1 MRRRNSIRAAG
12 ARSLARCLDTNSGLR
27 RLDLSG
33 QRLEGLGAAGAE
45 ALAQALRLNR
55 CVHRLGCTGNRVSKV
70 CKHRPTCGALGLG
83 GNYSPWGHDAPV
95 QGTVSIANVTA
106 VHVHV
111 SGRTLEELNVSSC
124 GIAGSAAAC
133 FAGAIRA
140 AGAVR
145 PRTSLSGTFGRSVS
159 GSDTQASD
167 SLSSGGGG
175 GALHVL
181 SLSGNNIDA
190 PTAKALIVAA
200 AERPALTLN
209 L

>member
-1 MRRRNSIRAAG
+1 M
-12 ARSLARCLDTNSGLR
+12 
-27 RLDLSG
+27 
-33 QRLEGLGAAGAE
+33 
-45 ALAQALRLNR
+45 
-55 CVHRLGCTGNRVSKV
+55 
-70 CKHRPTCGALGLG
+70 
-83 GNYSPWGHDAPV
+83 
-95 QGTVSIANVTA
+95 
-106 VHVHV
+106 
-111 SGRTLEELNVSSC
+111 SSC

-145 PRTSLSGTFGRSVS
+145 PRISAAGTSLSGAGS
-159 GSDTQASD
+159 GSDMLSGRVSSD
-167 SLSSGGGG
+167 GLSAGG